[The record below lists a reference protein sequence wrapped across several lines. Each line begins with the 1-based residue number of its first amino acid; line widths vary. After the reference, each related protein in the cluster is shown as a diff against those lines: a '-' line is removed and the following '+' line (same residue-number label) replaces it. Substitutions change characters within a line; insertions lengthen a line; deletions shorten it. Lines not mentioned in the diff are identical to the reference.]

1 LQFKDENR
9 KFTGGKSRF
18 EDAEVQEK
26 MPKMLPGEFRN
37 TRKLRRF
44 SPSITPKK
52 EDFAH
57 VEQSARPQAPAG
69 A

>member
-9 KFTGGKSRF
+9 RFTGGKSRF

-37 TRKLRRF
+37 TR
-44 SPSITPKK
+44 
-52 EDFAH
+52 
-57 VEQSARPQAPAG
+57 
-69 A
+69 

>member
-1 LQFKDENR
+1 MQFRADFLA
-9 KFTGGKSRF
+9 FTGGKSRF

-57 VEQSARPQAPAG
+57 VEQSACPQSPAG